1 MADYQLNC
9 PGQVLQLS
17 DTPIV
22 MGILNVTPDSF
33 SDGGLFL
40 DPQIAVNHALKMIYD
55 GAALIDIG
63 GESTRPGA
71 KSVDFD
77 EQIKRVIPVITGI
90 CQQSTTPVSIDTNHH
105 QVARAALD
113 AGASIIN
120 DISALRFDPKMTDL
134 VVSAQ
139 VPVIIMH
146 MLGTPRDMQVNPTY
160 QDVVAEVKNFLAER
174 VDFAVQAGVNRSQI
188 VVDPGIGFGKTI
200 QHNLLLLKH
209 LDEFHQLQVPLLIG
223 PSRKS
228 FIGKVLEL
236 DDPADRLFGTL
247 GVAAHCVALG
257 AQIIRVHDVKQICQV
272 VQIIAA
278 IQRA

>member
-1 MADYQLNC
+1 MANYQLHC
-9 PGQVLQLS
+9 RGKILQLS
-17 DTPIV
+17 DIPIV

-40 DPQIAVNHALKMIYD
+40 DPARAVNHALKMIYD
-55 GAALIDIG
+55 GAAVIDIG

-71 KSVDFD
+71 KSVDPD
-77 EQIKRVIPVITGI
+77 KQIKRVIPVIAGI
-90 CQQSTTPVSIDTNHH
+90 CKQSNTPVSIDTNHH

-120 DISALRFDPKMTDL
+120 DISALRFDTKMIDL

-146 MLGTPRDMQVNPTY
+146 MLGTPRDMQINPTY
-160 QDVVAEVKNFLAER
+160 HDVVAEVKQFLAER
-174 VDFAVQAGVNRSQI
+174 LDFAEKAGAQRSQI
-188 VVDPGIGFGKTI
+188 VVDPGIGFGKTVR
-200 QHNLLLLKH
+200 HNLLLLKH
-209 LDEFHQLQVPLLIG
+209 LDELHQLQTPLLVG

-228 FIGKVLEL
+228 FIGKVLGL
-236 DDPADRLFGTL
+236 DDPADRVFGTAA
-247 GVAAHCVALG
+247 VAAQCVAAG

-272 VQIIAA
+272 IKIIDAVRNA
-278 IQRA
+278 